1 MTERNNASKC
11 DHANELVTFLYNEVN
26 EAEARAFEL
35 HLQNCSDCK
44 ADFVGLNHIR
54 QSVGAWRDECL
65 GVNSSSI
72 VDRNV
77 VEVSNAATFIPQKNR
92 SAIAALQQ
100 FFAFSP
106 LWMKGA
112 VAFASLL
119 FCVAAAVSLSHLFEN
134 SQPAIVATEKLYTEK
149 ELQAKIEEQIQS
161 LAKREAPKDVTV
173 TATNAD
179 RTGREQVSNKKPVR
193 TFGER
198 VAASQGARQRPLTK
212 TEREQ
217 LAADLRLT
225 ATEDEESLDLLDD
238 KLNN

>member
-1 MTERNNASKC
+1 MTERNNASGC

-26 EAEARAFEL
+26 EAEARAFKL
-35 HLQNCSDCK
+35 HMQNCSDCK
-44 ADFVGLNHIR
+44 AELVGLNDIR

-77 VEVSNAATFIPQKNR
+77 VEVSKAAPFIPQKDR

-112 VAFASLL
+112 AAFASLL
-119 FCVAAAVSLSHLFEN
+119 FCVAAAVSLSHLLEK
-134 SQPAIVATEKLYTEK
+134 SQPTMVANEKLYTEK
-149 ELQAKIEEQIQS
+149 ELQAKIEERMQS
-161 LAKREAPKDVTV
+161 LPKLEAPKNVTMA
-173 TATNAD
+173 ATNPD

-193 TFGER
+193 RFSET
-198 VAASQGARQRPLTK
+198 VAGSQGARQRPLTK

-225 ATEDEESLDLLDD
+225 STEDEEALDLLDD